1 MLVLFDFGE
10 VLGLPQTPRDR
21 VRMAAVAGVELE
33 AFNHRYWAKRQAYD
47 KGDLTAGEYWH
58 AIAGRGLAEETI
70 EELAQRD
77 IDSWLHL
84 SEAVVALHADLVER
98 GIPTALF
105 SNAPV
110 SIADAIDDLPELSTM
125 QARLYSCRIHLAKPD
140 PAAYRAACEELD
152 VAPES
157 VIMIDDRPVN
167 CEGARSTGM
176 QAVRFRNPE
185 QLRADLEPLLVG

>member
-47 KGDLTAGEYWH
+47 KGGLTAGEYWH
-58 AIAGRGLAEETI
+58 AIAGRGLAEETV
-70 EELAQRD
+70 EELVQRD
-77 IDSWLHL
+77 VDSWLHL
-84 SEAVVALHADLVER
+84 SEEVVAIHAGLVDR

-110 SIADAIDDLPELSTM
+110 SIAAAIDELPELSAM
-125 QARLYSCRIHLAKPD
+125 KGRCYSCRIHLAKPD
-140 PAAYRAACEELD
+140 PTAYHTVCRDLG
-152 VAPES
+152 VAPET
-157 VIMIDDRPVN
+157 VIMVDDRPVN

-176 QAVRFRNPE
+176 QAIRFRNPS
-185 QLRADLEPLLVG
+185 QLRADLEPLLAA